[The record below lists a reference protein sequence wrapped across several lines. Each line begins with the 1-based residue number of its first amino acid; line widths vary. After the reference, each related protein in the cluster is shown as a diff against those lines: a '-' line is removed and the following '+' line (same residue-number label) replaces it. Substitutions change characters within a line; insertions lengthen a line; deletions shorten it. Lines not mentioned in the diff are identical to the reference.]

1 MAIWRHAAALILP
14 LSMAACSLVGAS
26 ESLAETLPNLRQ
38 VPPNGLQSLNEPGF
52 RYFQAMGPLE
62 HAVRL
67 GGIPD
72 VPVWRVR
79 LRLYP
84 VWQDSGLSYQVKVDH
99 YNVSLALYE
108 SLVSSYGEENVDSSL
123 ADVTPHQHIELEFL
137 PIMNV
142 TADWLSESTQVSQS
156 EVTLN
161 PTCGLGLGCA
171 GLAVDDSEWSQE
183 HLVGMAVA
191 PWESSSDPLPGMVR
205 TLAQQAGWLQ
215 ESWAM
220 PVEVPEGINDERP
233 WVEVLIT
240 NYPGNG
246 GGYLAQW
253 IERVADDSVRAV
265 VHQLYVDSMTDG
277 IISRGYVCARGTD
290 AGQIKAVCHS

>member
-1 MAIWRHAAALILP
+1 MAIWRHAAAMILP
-14 LSMAACSLVGAS
+14 LSMAACSLVGT
-26 ESLAETLPNLRQ
+26 ESRAETLPSLSQ
-38 VPPNGLQSLNEPGF
+38 VPPNGIESLDESDF
-52 RYFQAMGPLE
+52 RYFQKMGPLE

-67 GGIPD
+67 GGTPD

-84 VWQDSGLSYQVKVDH
+84 VWQDSGLSYQVKADH
-99 YNVSLALYE
+99 YNLSPVLYD
-108 SLVSSYGEENVDSSL
+108 SLVSSYGEENVDPSL
-123 ADVTPHQHIELEFL
+123 DNVTPHQHIELEFL

-142 TADWLSESTQVSQS
+142 TADWLSESTQMSQS
-156 EVTLN
+156 PVTSN

-171 GLAVDDSEWSQE
+171 ELAAADIGDWGQE
-183 HLVGMAVA
+183 HMVA
-191 PWESSSDPLPGMVR
+191 IAATPWKSSSDPLPGMVR

-215 ESWAM
+215 ESWTM
-220 PVEVPEGINDERP
+220 PAEVPEGISDERP

-253 IERVADDSVRAV
+253 IERVADDSVRST
-265 VHQLYVDSMTDG
+265 VHQLYLDPMDNG
-277 IISRGYVCARGTD
+277 IVSQGYVCARGAD
-290 AGQIKAVCHS
+290 AGQLKAICP